1 MVERGGELQVTEIG
15 REEEKGYS
23 EEGVPLSTRHWSA
36 KIEVPALGLEETTVW
51 MKRET
56 VVSIILVVKR
66 SL

>member
-36 KIEVPALGLEETTVW
+36 KIEVPALGLETTVW

-56 VVSIILVVKR
+56 DVSIILVVKR